1 MRKSSDGEKDAL
13 QRRIVY
19 SYGDHYYFRKELK
32 ILNLI
37 TGYIFLLDKFGII
50 RWQGFGLAK
59 YFRLPWSSLVLTLKA
74 CWLNRMNKFTVLRDL
89 NFVAEN
95 LGVEF
100 FKERTSRGLE

>member
-1 MRKSSDGEKDAL
+1 MRKSRDGAKDAL

-19 SYGDHYYFRKELK
+19 SFGDHCYFRKELK

-50 RWQGFGLAK
+50 RWRGFGLAT
-59 YFRLPWSSLVLTLKA
+59 YFWLAWCSLVFTLKA

-95 LGVEF
+95 FGVEF
-100 FKERTSRGLE
+100 FKAFV